1 MLNDPYVT
9 KNPDYRDLDLD
20 FFVNPSTKDILK
32 KVGVEAIK
40 RSVRNLILT
49 NKWERPFASGL
60 GSGIRNLLFENASPL
75 VSIEISQKIQD
86 LLRAYEPRIRVTNVD
101 VSDDIDNNGY
111 NIRLEYIIL
120 NRELPVISTLFLER
134 IR

>member
-1 MLNDPYVT
+1 MINDPYVT

-20 FFVNPSTKDILK
+20 FFANPSTKDILK

-49 NKWERPFASGL
+49 NNWERPFRSDL
-60 GSGIRNLLFENASPL
+60 GSDIRNLLFENASPFTA
-75 VSIEISQKIQD
+75 IDIQQKIID
-86 LLRAYEPRIRVTNVD
+86 LLVAQETRIRVSEVIVTE
-101 VSDDIDNNGY
+101 DIDNNGY
-111 NIRLEYIIL
+111 NIRLEYVIL